1 MSREAYDFGRVDLLD
16 AEAIGKPGRRR
27 FRLFARARGQ
37 TAGLWI
43 EREQLQALGD
53 ALDQLLAQTAGGDVL
68 RNLIPPQTA
77 EVPGAPPDFPAHPDI
92 EFQIGE
98 LSLGYDESENLLAVL
113 ATPLE
118 LLEEVEGGLRARPGS
133 EPGFAARFDR
143 EQATTLSQHIQSIL
157 AAGRPRCAFCGAPLG
172 PEPHACPKQN
182 GHHPIEIG

>member
-16 AEAIGKPGRRR
+16 VEAIGKPGRRR
-27 FRLFARARGQ
+27 FRLFARARGR

-53 ALDQLLAQTAGGDVL
+53 AIDQLLAQVAGRDVF
-68 RNLIPPQTA
+68 RDIIPAPA
-77 EVPGAPPDFPAHPDI
+77 GEVPGAPSDFPAHPDV

-98 LSLGYDESENLLAVL
+98 LSLGYDERDNSLAVL
-113 ATPLE
+113 ATPLD
-118 LLEEVEGGLRARPGS
+118 LIEEQGEMRQQRS
-133 EPGFAARFDR
+133 EEPGFAARFSRD
-143 EQATTLSQHIQSIL
+143 QAAALSRHVQSIL
-157 AAGRPRCAFCGAPLG
+157 ASGRPRCNLCGAPLG

>member
-27 FRLFARARGQ
+27 FRLFARAHGR

-43 EREQLQALGD
+43 EREQLQALAD
-53 ALDQLLAQTAGGDVL
+53 AIDQVLAQIAGGEVF
-68 RNLIPPQTA
+68 RNLLPTQAA
-77 EVPGAPPDFPAHPDI
+77 EVPGAPSDFPDHPDI

-98 LSLGYDESENLLAVL
+98 LSLGFDERDNALAVL

-118 LLEEVEGGLRARPGS
+118 MVEEGGEMRSRRS
-133 EPGFAARFDR
+133 DEPGFAARFNRD
-143 EQATTLSQHIQSIL
+143 QATTLSQHIQNIL
-157 AAGRPRCAFCGAPLG
+157 NSGRPRCNLCGAPLG

-182 GHHPIEIG
+182 GHHPIEVG